1 MAKRSFSLFALGLGA
16 LALGTALL
24 IVAEWRHSQPA
35 PRPAA
40 PRPEVLTGA
49 GPFFPLPSAMP
60 LDARKVELGRN
71 LFQDRRL
78 SGDGS
83 VSCASCHD
91 LARGGV
97 DRLAHSRGIGGRE
110 GAMNAPTVF
119 NSGFNFRQ
127 FWDGRARTL
136 EEQVDGPLHSDVE
149 MGSNWPLVLLRL
161 GADPAMV
168 TAFGTL
174 YPNGLQPANV
184 RDALATF
191 ERSLVTPNSRFDRF
205 LRGDSQ
211 ALNAE
216 EVAGYH
222 LFQRTGCA
230 SCHQGVNLGG
240 NLYQKLGIAEEFFSL
255 RGNVRPGD
263 LGRYNQTQREED
275 RHFFKVPTLRNVA
288 ATGPYLHDGSVGSL
302 EEVVATMA
310 RFQLGVRLDPVDLS
324 RLVAFLR
331 TLNGE
336 YLGKTVE

>member
-149 MGSNWPLVLLRL
+149 MGSNWPLVLQRL

-211 ALNAE
+211 ALA
-216 EVAGYH
+216 VASTMSWLACCPAGTVVTKKRVSKR
-222 LFQRTGCA
+222 LVCTEGTSGVIQRVQGSMEATSRHRSNCCSMSLKCSPARTRALAA
-230 SCHQGVNLGG
+230 S
-240 NLYQKLGIAEEFFSL
+240 ADATAP
-255 RGNVRPGD
+255 VRSSASSTPD
-263 LGRYNQTQREED
+263 SSNTSRT
-275 RHFFKVPTLRNVA
+275 A
-288 ATGPYLHDGSVGSL
+288 ATWNAAASAADSS
-302 EEVVATMA
+302 ASF
-310 RFQLGVRLDPVDLS
+310 RR
-324 RLVAFLR
+324 
-331 TLNGE
+331 
-336 YLGKTVE
+336 